1 MAIRSVASEK
11 HLQFPDIELTTGG
24 VASSSLLLIMKRLLP
39 WIASLVLLALVVAP
53 LGAATSTAPAPS
65 TTRDKSPVA
74 PYAEV
79 IATITGVAISP
90 LLGTGALGVYEA
102 WKAETPEEEAAL
114 PWYAKASFFIP
125 ALLIVGVCA
134 AKDSF
139 GAVVPPGLKKPLDV
153 LETIENKAS
162 GLVAAGAVV
171 PFTMASLSKM
181 IVASGPAAVQAGD
194 AMLHTGTATIAV
206 GAIDWSWL
214 LNILTVPLGIAVFA
228 VVWLA
233 SHAINALILLSPWG
247 AIDAVLKGARTA
259 LLGLI
264 TVTAMLNPWVS
275 VALSA
280 VVILIAYLVAGWAF
294 RLTIFGTI
302 FSWDFLTFRKSRFH
316 VAEKGENLLFSSN
329 TLTKQGVP
337 MRTYGRLRHEPENG
351 KLVFRYRPW
360 LFLPERSTDVKLAAP
375 AVGEGLFISSIEDG
389 EETAF
394 VLPPRYRGHEAEVA
408 RAYAIEGEIR
418 PVGLLKAWSA
428 LKELFG
434 GGSART
440 QVV

>member
-1 MAIRSVASEK
+1 
-11 HLQFPDIELTTGG
+11 
-24 VASSSLLLIMKRLLP
+24 MKRLLP
-39 WIASLVLLALVVAP
+39 WTACVALLAFFVAP
-53 LGAATSTAPAPS
+53 LSAAVAALTPTAQPA
-65 TTRDKSPVA
+65 TNDKSPVA
-74 PYAEV
+74 PYAKAV
-79 IATITGVAISP
+79 ATVTGIAISP
-90 LLGTGALGVYEA
+90 LLGTGALGAYEA
-102 WKAETPEEEAAL
+102 WQAETPEQEAAL
-114 PWYAKASFFIP
+114 PWYAKATFFVP
-125 ALLIVGVCA
+125 ALLIVGICA

-181 IVASGPAAVQAGD
+181 IVASAESTAPAAD
-194 AMLHTGTATIAV
+194 AFLHTGTATMAV

-247 AIDAVLKGARTA
+247 AIDAALKAARSA

-264 TVTAMLNPWVS
+264 VITASLNPWIS
-275 VALSA
+275 LALSLVL
-280 VVILIAYLVAGWAF
+280 VVVAYLVAGWAF

-302 FSWDFLTFRKSRFH
+302 FSWDFLTFRKSRFR

-329 TLTKQGVP
+329 TLTKLGVP

-360 LFLPERSTDVKLAAP
+360 LVLPERSADVKLSAP

-394 VLPPRYRGHEAEVA
+394 VLPPRYRGHEAEVV
-408 RAYAIEGEIR
+408 RAYAIEGGVR
-418 PVGLLKAWSA
+418 PVGLLKAWGA

>member
-1 MAIRSVASEK
+1 
-11 HLQFPDIELTTGG
+11 
-24 VASSSLLLIMKRLLP
+24 MKRLLP
-39 WIASLVLLALVVAP
+39 WTVCIALLAFIVAP
-53 LGAATSTAPAPS
+53 LWAAANAAATPATTATTTSSTE
-65 TTRDKSPVA
+65 DKSPVA
-74 PYAEV
+74 PYAKAV
-79 IATITGVAISP
+79 ATVTGIAISP

-102 WKAETPEEEAAL
+102 WSAETPEQKAAL
-114 PWYAKASFFIP
+114 PWYAHASFFIP
-125 ALLIVGVCA
+125 ALLVVGVCA

-171 PFTMASLSKM
+171 PFTMASVSKM
-181 IVASGPAAVQAGD
+181 IVASAPALPAGD
-194 AMLHTGTATIAV
+194 VMLHTGTATIAV

-214 LNILTVPLGIAVFA
+214 LNILTVPLGVAVFA

-247 AIDAVLKGARTA
+247 AIDAALKSARTA
-259 LLGLI
+259 LLGTVAI
-264 TVTAMLNPWVS
+264 TATFSPWLS
-275 VALSA
+275 LALSL
-280 VVILIAYLVAGWAF
+280 VVVLVAYLVAGWAF
-294 RLTIFGTI
+294 RLTVFGTI
-302 FSWDFLTFRKSRFH
+302 FSWDFLTFRKSRFQ

-351 KLVFRYRPW
+351 KNVFRYRPW
-360 LFLPERSTDVKLAAP
+360 LVLPERSVDVKFNAP
-375 AVGEGLFISSIEDG
+375 AVGKGLFLSSIQDG
-389 EETAF
+389 DSTAF
-394 VLPPRYRGHEAEVA
+394 VLPPRYRDHEDAVA
-408 RAYAIEGEIR
+408 RAYALEGGVR
-418 PVGLLKAWSA
+418 DAGLLKAWSS

-440 QVV
+440 QVT

>member
-1 MAIRSVASEK
+1 
-11 HLQFPDIELTTGG
+11 
-24 VASSSLLLIMKRLLP
+24 MKRLLP
-39 WIASLVLLALVVAP
+39 WTACVALLAFLLAP
-53 LGAATSTAPAPS
+53 LCAGAAPASPAVGSAPAAE
-65 TTRDKSPVA
+65 DKSPVA
-74 PYAEV
+74 PYAKAV
-79 IATITGVAISP
+79 ATVTGVAISP

-102 WKAETPEEEAAL
+102 WKAETPEQKASL
-114 PWYAKASFFIP
+114 PWYAQASFFIP

-171 PFTMASLSKM
+171 PLTMNSLSKM
-181 IVASGPAAVQAGD
+181 IVASAPAGGADTVLAS
-194 AMLHTGTATIAV
+194 GTATIAI

-214 LNILTVPLGIAVFA
+214 LNILTIPLGIAVFL

-247 AIDAVLKGARTA
+247 AIDAVLKSARTA

-264 TVTAMLNPWVS
+264 TITAMLNPWIS
-275 VALSA
+275 AALSL
-280 VVILIAYLVAGWAF
+280 VVILVAYLVAGWAF
-294 RLTIFGTI
+294 RLTVFGAV
-302 FSWDFLTFRKSRFH
+302 FSWDFLTFRKKRFH
-316 VAEKGENLLFSSN
+316 VVEKGENLLFSSN

-360 LFLPERSTDVKLAAP
+360 LVLPERTLDVKLAAS
-375 AVGEGLFISSIEDG
+375 AVGKGLFISSIEDG
-389 EETAF
+389 ETTAF
-394 VLPPRYRGHEAEVA
+394 VLPPRYRDHEEAVA
-408 RAYAIEGEIR
+408 RAYAIEGGVR
-418 PVGLLKAWSA
+418 DAGLLKAWSA